1 MCTEDIKESVG
12 LETRY
17 LELNLLAQV
26 GIVFLIVPYGRSNG
40 CLGVTQAKK
49 NSKICIFRK
58 SINRFVLKFRFFKI
72 RLKNS
77 TGNAGPLSYYLINL
91 FAYINMLVIAGQTA
105 EQID

>member
-26 GIVFLIVPYGRSNG
+26 GIVLIVPYGRPNG

-49 NSKICIFRK
+49 ILKFVFVENRLIGYFFSKI
-58 SINRFVLKFRFFKI
+58 RFFKI
-72 RLKNS
+72 R
-77 TGNAGPLSYYLINL
+77 
-91 FAYINMLVIAGQTA
+91 
-105 EQID
+105 

>member
-26 GIVFLIVPYGRSNG
+26 GIVFLIVPYGRPNG

-49 NSKICIFRK
+49 I
-58 SINRFVLKFRFFKI
+58 LKFVFVENRLIGYFFQKSDFLKFVKKI
-72 RLKNS
+72 HGQRRAVKL
-77 TGNAGPLSYYLINL
+77 LI
-91 FAYINMLVIAGQTA
+91 F
-105 EQID
+105 

>member
-26 GIVFLIVPYGRSNG
+26 GIVFLIVPYGRPNG

-49 NSKICIFRK
+49 NSKICICRK
-58 SINRFVLKFRFFKI
+58 SINSFFFQKSDFLKFVKKKSRATPG
-72 RLKNS
+72 S
-77 TGNAGPLSYYLINL
+77 
-91 FAYINMLVIAGQTA
+91 
-105 EQID
+105 

>member
-26 GIVFLIVPYGRSNG
+26 GIVLIVPYGRPNG

-49 NSKICIFRK
+49 I
-58 SINRFVLKFRFFKI
+58 LKFVFVENRLIRFFF
-72 RLKNS
+72 KN
-77 TGNAGPLSYYLINL
+77 
-91 FAYINMLVIAGQTA
+91 
-105 EQID
+105 QIF

>member
-26 GIVFLIVPYGRSNG
+26 GIVFLIVPYGRPNG

-49 NSKICIFRK
+49 I
-58 SINRFVLKFRFFKI
+58 LKFVFVENRLIRFFF
-72 RLKNS
+72 KN
-77 TGNAGPLSYYLINL
+77 
-91 FAYINMLVIAGQTA
+91 
-105 EQID
+105 QIF